1 MARREGSTAVYVV
14 VREYRGEASDVVAQA
29 KQRQESLKEKMRGI
43 TGLVGYY
50 IVDTGNGGLASVS
63 ICKDQAA
70 ADESIRVAA
79 TFVRENMAQWAP
91 NPPTI
96 IKGEVAIEM
105 SR

>member
-1 MARREGSTAVYVV
+1 MERGTAVYVV
-14 VREYRGEASDVVAQA
+14 VRDYRGEASDVVAQA
-29 KQRQESLKEKMRGI
+29 KQREDSLKETMRGI
-43 TGLVGYY
+43 KGLVGYY

-63 ICKDQAA
+63 ISEDQAG

-79 TFVRENMAQWAP
+79 NWVRENMAQWAP

-96 IKGEVAIEM
+96 IQGDVAIDI